1 MRSIRYLGVLLCTFP
16 TAWAWQADW
25 PTHSHDYGST
35 GYSQL
40 STITPRNISRLHKTC
55 SYALPEE
62 TTFESSLVEV
72 NGTLY
77 LTSSE
82 YTYAIDAADRKSVV

>member
-1 MRSIRYLGVLLCTFP
+1 VQYIVMRLIRYAGGLLCAFA

-40 STITPRNISRLHKTC
+40 TTITPRNISRLHKTC
-55 SYALPEE
+55 SWPLPEE

-72 NGTLY
+72 KGLA
-77 LTSSE
+77 L
-82 YTYAIDAADRKSVV
+82 